1 MSTVIARQV
10 TKAVVPLILLVS
22 INFFLQGHNRPGGG
36 FIAGV
41 MTSAG
46 IALIYIVFDFEGLK
60 ELKGKMGRE
69 KYSTVARY
77 LPTSGLGLLLAAG
90 TGLLAVSLGSN
101 FMDHSMGN
109 LYLPFFGKIHWTTA
123 ILFDLGVYLTVVG
136 SLLTMVEVLGEE

>member
-46 IALIYIVFDFEGLK
+46 IALVYIVFNFEGLK
-60 ELKGKMGRE
+60 ELKGENDRE
-69 KYSTVARY
+69 KYSSVKRY
-77 LPTSGLGLLLAAG
+77 IPVSGIGLFLGAG
-90 TGLLAVSLGSN
+90 TGLMMMVLGLN
-101 FMDHSMGN
+101 FLNHRMGVFH
-109 LYLPFFGKIHWTTA
+109 LPFFGKIHWTTA
-123 ILFDLGVYLTVVG
+123 IVFDLGVYLTVVG
-136 SLLTMVEVLGEE
+136 SMLTMVEVLGKE

>member
-1 MSTVIARQV
+1 MSTLIARQV

-41 MTSAG
+41 MTSAA
-46 IALIYIVFDFEGLK
+46 IALVYIVFDFEGLK

-77 LPTSGLGLLLAAG
+77 LPTSGLGLLLSFG
-90 TGLLAVSLGSN
+90 TGLLAISLGSN
-101 FMDHSMGN
+101 FMEHSMGG
-109 LYLPFFGKIHWTTA
+109 LHVPFFGKIHWTTA
-123 ILFDLGVYLTVVG
+123 VIFDLGVYLTVVG
-136 SLLTMVEVLGEE
+136 SSLTMVEVLGEE